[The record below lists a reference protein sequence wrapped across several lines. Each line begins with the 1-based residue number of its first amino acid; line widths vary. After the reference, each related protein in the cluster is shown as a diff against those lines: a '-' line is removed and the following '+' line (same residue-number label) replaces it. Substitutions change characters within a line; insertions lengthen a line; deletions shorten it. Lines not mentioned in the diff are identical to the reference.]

1 MRIDELRLHRL
12 QIPLKEPYK
21 LAFGAVTHFDTI
33 LFEVTIGDGRTGIG
47 EATILNGYT
56 DEEIEPSWRLA
67 QEIAAA
73 LCALPLEDARRA
85 AERHLDKAPFVTTA
99 FVTAMEMADGYP
111 ALDIREPVAVP
122 LLAGINKT
130 DDAGFTAEIERAM
143 AAGYG
148 TLKIK
153 VGFDAEAD
161 LARVGRIQKANAGR
175 AKLRIDANQGFTQ
188 EEACRFA
195 ASLDPDSIEL
205 LEQPC
210 GAHDWLAAEAVARVT
225 TVPLMLDE
233 SIYTLADIDRAAALG
248 ARFVKLKLMK
258 LGSLDRL
265 AEGLQRIRRLGM
277 TPVLGNGVASEI
289 GCWMEAAIARTHID
303 NAGELNGFLRQAAPI
318 CASPLTAARGAVEL
332 TPGWRPVLDGGR
344 VAAARVEAHRISA
357 ARRVLEP
364 LR

>member
-1 MRIDELRLHRL
+1 MRIDELRLYRL
-12 QIPLKEPYK
+12 RIQLKEPYK

-33 LFEVTIGDGRTGIG
+33 LAEVAASDGSSGIG

-56 DEEIEPSWRLA
+56 DEEIEPSWRLTG
-67 QEIAAA
+67 EIAST
-73 LCALPLEDARRA
+73 LCGLPLDDARLS
-85 AERHLDKAPFVTTA
+85 AERHLDQAPFVTTA
-99 FVTAMEMADGYP
+99 FVTAMEMANGHP
-111 ALDIREPVAVP
+111 ALDIRAPVAVP
-122 LLAGINKT
+122 LLAGINRT
-130 DDAGFTAEIERAM
+130 DDAGFTAEIERAI
-143 AAGYG
+143 AAGYR

-175 AKLRIDANQGFTQ
+175 AKLRIDANQGFTN

-195 ASLDPDSIEL
+195 ASLDPADIEL

-210 GAHDWLAAEAVARVT
+210 AAHDWPAAEAVARVT

-248 ARFVKLKLMK
+248 AKFVKLKLMK

-289 GCWMEAAIARTHID
+289 GCWMEAAIARAHID

-332 TPGWRPVLDGGR
+332 EPGWRPALDPSR
-344 VAAARVEAHRISA
+344 LRAARIDAYRVTAT
-357 ARRVLEP
+357 RRVLEP
-364 LR
+364 LT

>member
-12 QIPLKEPYK
+12 RIPLKEPYK

-33 LFEVTIGDGRTGIG
+33 LVELSTGDGRNGIG

-56 DEEIEPSWRLA
+56 VEEIEPSWRLTG
-67 QEIAAA
+67 EIAAA
-73 LCALPLEDARRA
+73 LCGLSFDEARRA
-85 AERHLDKAPFVTTA
+85 AERNLDAAPFVTTA
-99 FVTAMEMADGYP
+99 FVTAMEMASCHP
-111 ALDIREPVAVP
+111 ALDVRDPVAVP

-130 DDAGFTAEIERAM
+130 DDAGFAAEIEHAL
-143 AAGYG
+143 AAGYR

-161 LARVGRIQKANAGR
+161 LARIGRIQKANAGR
-175 AKLRIDANQGFTQ
+175 ANLRIDANQGFTKD
-188 EEACRFA
+188 EACRFA
-195 ASLDPDSIEL
+195 AGLDPDSIEL

-210 GAHDWLAAEAVARVT
+210 SAHDWAAAEAVAKVT
-225 TVPLMLDE
+225 AVPLMLDE
-233 SIYTLADIDRAAALG
+233 SIYTLADIDRAAAVG

-258 LGSLDRL
+258 LGSLERL

-277 TPVLGNGVASEI
+277 TPVLGNGVASEV

-318 CASPLTAARGAVEL
+318 CSSPLTAAHGAVQL
-332 TPGWRPVLDGGR
+332 IPGWRPVLDPAR
-344 VAAARVEAHRISA
+344 LAEVAVSVRGFGP
-357 ARRVLEP
+357 RREVKGVAP
-364 LR
+364 

>member
-1 MRIDELRLHRL
+1 MTIDELRLHRL
-12 QIPLKEPYK
+12 RMPLKEPYK

-33 LFEVTIGDGRTGIG
+33 LVEVVGSDGRSGIG

-56 DEEIEPSWRLA
+56 DEDIDPSWQLA
-67 QEIAAA
+67 GEIAGSLGGRAFA
-73 LCALPLEDARRA
+73 DARRA
-85 AERHLDKAPFVTTA
+85 CEDHLAAAPFVTTA
-99 FVTAMEMADGYP
+99 FVTAMEMAGGHA
-111 ALDIREPVAVP
+111 ALDVRAPVPVP
-122 LLAGINKT
+122 LLAGINSI
-130 DDAGFTAEIERAM
+130 DDAGFGAEIERAL
-143 AAGYG
+143 AGGYR

-175 AKLRIDANQGFTQ
+175 AKLRIDANQGFTE

-195 ASLDPDSIEL
+195 AGLDPDSIEL

-210 GAHDWLAAEAVARVT
+210 RAHDWQAAEAVARVS

-248 ARFVKLKLMK
+248 AKFVKLKLMK

-265 AEGLQRIRRLGM
+265 ADGLDRIRRLGM
-277 TPVLGNGVASEI
+277 TPVLGNGVASEV
-289 GCWMEAAIARTHID
+289 GCWMEAAIARTRID

-318 CASPLTAARGAVEL
+318 CSQPLTATRGAVQL
-332 TPGWRPVLDGGR
+332 VPGWRPVLDPDR
-344 VAAARVEAHRISA
+344 LAAARVDARRVTAS
-357 ARRVLEP
+357 RRVLEP

>member
-12 QIPLKEPYK
+12 RIPLKEPYK

-33 LFEVTIGDGRTGIG
+33 LVELTSNDGRSGIG

-56 DEEIEPSWRLA
+56 DEEIDPSWRLTA
-67 QEIAAA
+67 EIAAA
-73 LCALPLEDARRA
+73 VAGLSFEDARAA
-85 AERHLDKAPFVTTA
+85 AERHLDTAPFVTTA
-99 FVTAMEMADGYP
+99 FVTAMEMAGGHT
-111 ALDIREPVAVP
+111 ALDIREPASVP
-122 LLAGINKT
+122 LLAGINKI
-130 DDAGFTAEIERAM
+130 DDYGFSAEIERAL
-143 AAGYG
+143 AAGYR

-175 AKLRIDANQGFTQ
+175 ARLRIDANQGFTRD
-188 EEACRFA
+188 EACRFA

-210 GAHDWLAAEAVARVT
+210 GAHDWPAAEAVAKVT
-225 TVPLMLDE
+225 AVPLMLDE
-233 SIYTLADIDRAAALG
+233 SIYTLADIHRAAALG
-248 ARFVKLKLMK
+248 AKFVKLKLMK

-265 AEGLQRIRRLGM
+265 ADGLARIRRLGM

-289 GCWMEAAIARTHID
+289 GCWMEAAIARTRID

-318 CASPLTAARGAVEL
+318 CTPPFTAVRGAVVL
-332 TPGWRPVLDGGR
+332 TPGWRPVLDDHQI
-344 VAAARVEAHRISA
+344 AAARVDAHRISA
-357 ARRVLEP
+357 ARRVMEP